1 MQHIRPLR
9 PAVVVIWLLLGG
21 GCVGPQVTS
30 RNGALLPSRCPYEP
44 DIPLPAGF
52 KLADQSSEDWSS
64 GSIRYLRHR
73 YGGRADKY
81 AVRKFY
87 REQMPLVRWTAI
99 SDSAVHGRLTMR
111 FERAD
116 ESCTV
121 TIEEEPAGLSS
132 RVVVE
137 VKIAPLAHRPAA
149 QTERS

>member
-1 MQHIRPLR
+1 MHYIRPVR

-21 GCVGPQVTS
+21 GCVGPQATGK
-30 RNGALLPSRCPYEP
+30 NGALLPSRCPYEP

-73 YGGRADKY
+73 YRGQAGTY
-81 AVRKFY
+81 AVRTFY

-99 SDSAVHGRLTMR
+99 SDSAVHGRVTMR

-116 ESCTV
+116 ESCMI

-137 VKIAPLAHRPAA
+137 VKIAPLTRRPAA
-149 QTERS
+149 QIKRS